1 MYFKSFSPTEKCH
14 STFVRIFEWFAW
26 QSFILQ
32 LCCFI
37 FFYQSYFLYISVGC
51 MFLPP
56 LCDNRRR
63 STSFL
68 CEKISKNIIKLWDSE
83 KCLVLSE
90 IVIYIYI
97 NRNLNVKLV
106 YEMLWAPW
114 NAFIFI
120 FIIIDKLSNRAAL
133 ISKLIKN
140 IFISIIFC
148 FFLKFHG
155 LNMLCMSLLL
165 LSSM

>member
-1 MYFKSFSPTEKCH
+1 MISVQCFNFCLLQRMYFKSFSPTEKCH

-37 FFYQSYFLYISVGC
+37 FYQSYFLYISVGC

-90 IVIYIYI
+90 RLSYIYI
-97 NRNLNVKLV
+97 LIGTWMSNLYMRC
-106 YEMLWAPW
+106 YEHHEMRL
-114 NAFIFI
+114 
-120 FIIIDKLSNRAAL
+120 
-133 ISKLIKN
+133 
-140 IFISIIFC
+140 
-148 FFLKFHG
+148 FLF
-155 LNMLCMSLLL
+155 LLL
-165 LSSM
+165 LTNYQTGQLWFQN